1 MAVLEMGKADL
12 DEYRALAT
20 SVDPAWRAV
29 GVRTLGDPRYG
40 EQRRASMLDPDERVR
55 LSAVRSSEDA
65 ADPADVT
72 KLIDVAR
79 LDPNFLVRV
88 TAIRSLGPIGSEQ
101 TVLGLKDLYQ
111 SAPDPVR
118 QEIVSAWSWP
128 SMLEAGGKRELIA
141 VAETKKGY
149 PAIIAGGI
157 LVRLAPDTRGYG
169 ISALM
174 KQFDSGTARERA
186 LAITL
191 APLDD
196 ESVRKAVKKEAESK
210 DPEVRIAA
218 LSKLAR
224 DKDAKEAKAA
234 VDALGS
240 LAASDTPAAPRARAA
255 MARLGDARVTALLL
269 KDGQSTDPSV
279 RKEAVRGLVDLGD
292 IARAAMFLADGDV
305 SVRMRTACEV
315 LNASDRW

>member
-1 MAVLEMGKADL
+1 MHFRSLLAPIALGLALAACAGPSALRPARSGDLAALRTALQDDLRAGRLTRSGVVDIAQELAEHELKVAKDKDAVQRVAQVRMCARHLVDPLRERAGAKDAAAPDAAMAVLEMGKADL

-174 KQFDSGTARERA
+174 KQFD
-186 LAITL
+186 
-191 APLDD
+191 
-196 ESVRKAVKKEAESK
+196 
-210 DPEVRIAA
+210 
-218 LSKLAR
+218 
-224 DKDAKEAKAA
+224 
-234 VDALGS
+234 
-240 LAASDTPAAPRARAA
+240 
-255 MARLGDARVTALLL
+255 
-269 KDGQSTDPSV
+269 
-279 RKEAVRGLVDLGD
+279 
-292 IARAAMFLADGDV
+292 
-305 SVRMRTACEV
+305 
-315 LNASDRW
+315 